1 MNICIYMNIYYVY
14 IYTYMYIKQDENSM
28 MSWSTNC
35 IIAIVAQ
42 PKFSTTLSP
51 SSGFLEEGDRV
62 VENFGCAIIVEIK
75 FVDQDIIEFFYCFF
89 IHTSTRGILQRYI
102 YVYIY
107 IHIQFN
113 NLLNCFTSCVQG

>member
-28 MSWSTNC
+28 VSWSTNF
-35 IIAIVAQ
+35 IITIIAQ

-51 SSGFLEEGDRV
+51 SSGFPEEGDMV
-62 VENFGCAIIVEIK
+62 VENFGCAIIVIIK
-75 FVDQDIIEFFYCFF
+75 FVDQDTIEFFSCFFF

-102 YVYIY
+102 YVYI
-107 IHIQFN
+107 
-113 NLLNCFTSCVQG
+113 